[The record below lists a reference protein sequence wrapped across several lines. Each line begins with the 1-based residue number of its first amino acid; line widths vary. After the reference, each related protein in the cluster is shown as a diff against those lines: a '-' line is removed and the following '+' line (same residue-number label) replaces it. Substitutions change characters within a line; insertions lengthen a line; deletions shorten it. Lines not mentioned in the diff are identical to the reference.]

1 MTTTPKTEKA
11 TTEKVILH
19 LPSLVA
25 CLPFASKD
33 DTRAYLTGVYVHYK
47 DGQTVYAATDG
58 HRLCLAKP
66 SPDHA
71 KRAEGIY
78 EGPTTKGHQGFIIA
92 PEDVKEIVRWWAKR
106 SSIAAANTAC
116 VEICGTNGGKLKFRS
131 WDGRMAL
138 KSRPIDATYPDY
150 ERVLPAKDKPL
161 APAEEVG
168 FNLAYLSGLKEVARI
183 FSHPKTLSA
192 KCRFY
197 GNSAPVAFDMENPD
211 QDKATVVIM
220 PMRV

>member
-1 MTTTPKTEKA
+1 MTTTPKTDKPA
-11 TTEKVILH
+11 TEKVILH
-19 LPSLVA
+19 LPSLVG

-33 DTRAYLTGVYVHYK
+33 EPRAYLTGVYVHWK

-58 HRLCLAKP
+58 HRLCLAMP

-78 EGPTTKGHQGFIIA
+78 DGPTTPEHQGFIIA

-106 SSIAAANTAC
+106 SAIAAANTAF
-116 VEICGTNGGKLKFRS
+116 VEVCQGKLKFRS
-131 WDGRMAL
+131 WDGRMSL
-138 KSRPIDATYPDY
+138 KTRPIDATYPDY
-150 ERVLPAKDKPL
+150 ERVLPAKDKNL

-183 FSHPKTLSA
+183 FSHPKTMSA
-192 KCRFY
+192 KVRFY